1 MKTAI
6 LLYEGMTC
14 LDAMGPYEVLAAL
27 PGNEICFVAE
37 RRGEIRPDTR
47 ALGLVADRA
56 IGDLDQADVLV
67 VPGGDDEPVRRNEA
81 VLAWIRRLHETTQ
94 WTTSVCTGSLILG
107 AAGLLR
113 GRRATTHW
121 MRHEVLQTMGASPT
135 LERVVED
142 GKIITAAGVSSGIDM
157 ALHLVRR
164 IAGDEVSQGIQ
175 LAIEYDPLP
184 PFDAGSPAKAP
195 KAILELVR
203 SVFEQRFAER
213 RAARA

>member
-1 MKTAI
+1 MKIAI

-47 ALGLVADRA
+47 ALGLVADHSIDDVTSA
-56 IGDLDQADVLV
+56 GVLV
-67 VPGGDDEPVRRNEA
+67 VPGGNDENARANERILDWVRKIDA
-81 VLAWIRRLHETTQ
+81 TTQ

-121 MRHEVLQTMGASPT
+121 FRQEMLREFGATPT

-142 GKIITAAGVSSGIDM
+142 GKYVTGAGVSAGIDM
-157 ALHLVRR
+157 ALRLLQKTMGEDAAQAV
-164 IAGDEVSQGIQ
+164 Q
-175 LAIEYDPLP
+175 LGIEYDPQP
-184 PFDAGSPAKAP
+184 PCDAGSPSKAP
-195 KAILELVR
+195 EPILALVR
-203 SVFEQRFAER
+203 SVFEQGSRG
-213 RAARA
+213 ARA